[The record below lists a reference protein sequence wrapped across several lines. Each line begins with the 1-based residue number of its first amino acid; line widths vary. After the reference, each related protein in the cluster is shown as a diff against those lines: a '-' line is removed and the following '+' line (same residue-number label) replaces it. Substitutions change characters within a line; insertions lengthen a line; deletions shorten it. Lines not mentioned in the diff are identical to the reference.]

1 MKMCEKIFFVKKNG
15 KMKMNNTKKDK
26 RSLKMENRLDVKVA
40 TSRKDEPKRDW
51 EDVKKTLKTKGKL

>member
-1 MKMCEKIFFVKKNG
+1 
-15 KMKMNNTKKDK
+15 MNNTKKDK